1 MTTPNPPKNPT
12 KGQLAELIH
21 AHMGLKDKVCTPKFI
36 ETMLE
41 CIELFDSKQM
51 DYGPGNI
58 AEFGELGVVVR
69 TNDKMARM
77 KHLLFQGGAWNPQNA
92 ANESIE
98 DTWLDIAN
106 YGAIG
111 LMCLR
116 GDWPGVEGRQE

>member
-1 MTTPNPPKNPT
+1 MTASDRPT
-12 KGQLAELIH
+12 NAQLAELIH
-21 AHMGLKDKVCTPKFI
+21 AQMGLQDKTCTPKFI
-36 ETMLE
+36 ETLLE
-41 CIELFDSKQM
+41 CIELFDKKQL

-77 KHLLFQGGAWNPQNA
+77 KNLLFQGGQWNPQNA
-92 ANESIE
+92 ANEPIE
-98 DTWLDIAN
+98 DTWKDVCN